1 MIKKLDWI
9 KLPSWV
15 TFEKDYFVLSDIHG
29 RFNKFKELMLI
40 KPEGTKTI
48 ILGDYTDRGCQN
60 LKVIKSLIDKNFIL
74 LKGNHDIA
82 LYYTLYPEK
91 ASDFEEIVFSNEIT
105 YNNGGDITIKEL
117 KSSPRELYSNFYSKL
132 KTYYI
137 DDSLLFVHSGV
148 YPDNVKESLEV
159 EDGISMCLYNE
170 VYKFHPVWAGQ
181 VFGYPKIEINNKRM
195 LVIHGHTPTK
205 IEDCFKKTHVCC
217 DIGMKS
223 MMGLLFKHGKTANG
237 IRPYI
242 CF

>member
-9 KLPSWV
+9 KLPPWI
-15 TFEKDYFVLSDIHG
+15 TFEKDYFVVSDIHG
-29 RFNKFKELMLI
+29 RFNKFKELMSS

-48 ILGDYTDRGCQN
+48 ILGDYTDRGHQN
-60 LKVIKSLIDKNFIL
+60 VKVIKSLLNKNFIM

-91 ASDFEEIVFSNEIT
+91 ATEFEEVVFSNQIT
-105 YNNGGDITIKEL
+105 YNYGGDKTVQEL
-117 KSSPRELYSNFYSKL
+117 EDESYDLYEQFYRKL

-148 YPDNVKESLEV
+148 YPENVKDSLDS
-159 EDGISMCLYNE
+159 EDGIAMCLYNNI
-170 VYKFHPVWAGQ
+170 YGFHPVWAGQ
-181 VFGYPKIEINNKRM
+181 IFGYPKIQLNNKRM

-205 IEDCFKKTHVCC
+205 IENCFKKTHVCC
-217 DIGMKS
+217 DIGMKF

-242 CF
+242 CS